1 MTVVVQKF
9 GGSSL
14 ADLERVSE
22 VAELISRAR
31 APGQGLVVVVS
42 AMGKTTEQLLALARQ
57 TGSLASPAPGFEA
70 PRRELDLLVSTGE
83 RVSMA
88 LVAIALAARGVPALS
103 LTGSQAGVITSDRH
117 FDASVVEVRPA
128 RIRAALE
135 RGYVVI
141 VAGYQGVSES
151 REVTTL
157 GRGGSDTTAVALA
170 ASLAA
175 ARCEIYSDVDGVYT
189 ADPKRVP
196 AARHLPSID
205 YETLQTMAEAGA
217 RVLCARAL
225 EWGAKHGVAIHA
237 RRTRDFAAQRAGRE
251 TRVLAA
257 RDGAPARAIVTNR
270 DFALLSVPLAAA
282 PELRAAL
289 ERARLTPRDSEIR
302 GTRGYFTVA
311 LNGVPDY
318 ASARRRLERERIAGL
333 ELDDDCAELSVVG
346 PGVERDERV
355 ARCAAA
361 SGERLRLRRRSRVS
375 SGRPRGDGAALERAW
390 HASVVDAA

>member
-225 EWGAKHGVAIHA
+225 VWGAKHGVAIHA

-375 SGRPRGDGAALERAW
+375 SVMPRGDVAALERAW